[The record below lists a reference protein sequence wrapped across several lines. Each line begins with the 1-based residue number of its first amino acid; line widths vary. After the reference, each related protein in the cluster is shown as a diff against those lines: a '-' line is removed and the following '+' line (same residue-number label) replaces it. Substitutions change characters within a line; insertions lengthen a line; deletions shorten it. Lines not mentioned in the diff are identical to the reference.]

1 MPIDRDPA
9 VIAYQLADETR
20 ALAAATAKPDDAY
33 PDVAALLAV
42 AEGVHLTVHQLP
54 EVAEKFSAGLRALEE
69 RGALKDPADEVSGAL
84 RALLDAGRY
93 LVLARQELRAVEAAV
108 AGLEGEGVSA

>member
-20 ALAAATAKPDDAY
+20 ALAAATAKPDTY
-33 PDVAALLAV
+33 PDVAALRAV
-42 AEGVHLTVHQLP
+42 AEGLHLTVHQLP
-54 EVAEKFSAGLRALEE
+54 EVAEQFSAGLRALEE
-69 RGALKDPADEVSGAL
+69 RGALTDPADGVSRAS
-84 RALLDAGRY
+84 RALLNAGRY

-108 AGLEGEGVSA
+108 AGMKGEGVPA

>member
-20 ALAAATAKPDDAY
+20 ALAAATAKPDAY

-54 EVAEKFSAGLRALEE
+54 EVAKQFSAGLRALEE
-69 RGALKDPADEVSGAL
+69 RGALKGPADGVSGAL

-108 AGLEGEGVSA
+108 ASLEGEGVSA